1 MASHPGG
8 DALGHP
14 AGSPSCTSL
23 LSLLDWRGAALC
35 VSADGS
41 LRFQESR
48 HDGQCSA
55 GSAGGVWLLASSGG
69 APSRGGGGGGLL
81 QHAAS
86 GRFLAVAGGRLVLS
100 DAPQPVHLFMD
111 MERSECCTPRRQAV
125 ASLPPV
131 LPVPW
136 FEPTPSSDGRFQMQR
151 CPATAE
157 RCLHC

>member
-55 GSAGGVWLLASSGG
+55 GSAGGVWLLASFGG
-69 APSRGGGGGGLL
+69 APSRGGGGGGSL

-111 MERSECCTPRRQAV
+111 MERSECCNAWRQA
-125 ASLPPV
+125 SRLFCPYRGSNPPIAAA
-131 LPVPW
+131 P
-136 FEPTPSSDGRFQMQR
+136 FQMQR
-151 CPATAE
+151 CPATADGY
-157 RCLHC
+157 LHC